1 MTDISAAR
9 HAIDRL
15 GFGPRPGDLDHIV
28 RTGADSWIDAQ
39 LHPEKIP
46 LPPALVARIE
56 AFDNLHLSAFEAFRT
71 YGPQF
76 LKVAQGKADE
86 TALKELREKAW
97 AVPAEG
103 IEARILRAVESPRQ
117 LEESLVDFW
126 FNHFNVFVGK
136 GLTSIWVASYEEE
149 AIRPHVL
156 GRFRDLLGAT
166 AKHPAMSFY
175 LDNWLNTDPN
185 SPGARGRFKGLNE
198 NYARELMELHT
209 LGVDGGYTQEDV
221 IALARILT
229 GWGFG
234 GRGGGDGADGMAREP
249 SRPLRRLRQARAM
262 KQNGGFVF
270 TEDRHDFDDKKFL
283 GHAIKG
289 GGAREGDEALDILA
303 RHPATAQ
310 RVCFKLAQYY
320 LADAPPPEVVQT
332 MTATFQKTDGDIR
345 ATLQTLFTS
354 PAFRDPANFN
364 AKFKTPYRYALSA
377 VRASGV
383 PVRNFRP
390 VFGVLT
396 QLGQPIYGCQTPDGY
411 KCTQDAWLNADAM
424 TRRITF
430 AVALG
435 SGHLPLD
442 APPDE
447 RGIGAKKPERA
458 AERAM
463 APIERSMANDTPPR
477 PPVDAKTLIATL
489 GGTLPEN
496 TSAVLA
502 ESRPELQA
510 GLILGSPEFMRC

>member
-1 MTDISAAR
+1 MTDLATVR

-15 GFGPRPGDLDHIV
+15 GFGPRPGDLDQMV
-28 RTGADSWIDAQ
+28 RTGLDAWIEAQ
-39 LHPEKIP
+39 LHPERIA
-46 LPPALVARIE
+46 LPSALKARI
-56 AFDNLHLSAFEAFRT
+56 DDLSNLHLSAFEAFRT

-76 LKVAQGKADE
+76 LKVAQGKAD
-86 TALKELREKAW
+86 ADAIKELREKAR
-97 AVPAEG
+97 AVPAEA

-117 LEESLVDFW
+117 MEESLVDFW

-166 AKHPAMSFY
+166 AKHPAMAFY

-185 SPGARGRFKGLNE
+185 SAGARGRFKGLNE

-209 LGVDGGYTQEDV
+209 LGVDGGYTQADV

-234 GRGGGDGADGMAREP
+234 GRGGGDGADGMARK
-249 SRPLRRLRQARAM
+249 PLRPMQRLRQAREM
-262 KQNGGFVF
+262 RQNAGFIF
-270 TEDRHDFDDKKFL
+270 TEDRHDFREKKFL
-283 GHAIKG
+283 GHTIKG
-289 GGAREGDEALDILA
+289 SGEREGDEALDILA

-320 LADAPPPEVVQT
+320 LADAPPSDIVHT
-332 MTATFQKTDGDIR
+332 MMDTFQKTDGDIR
-345 ATLQTLFTS
+345 ATLKTLFAS
-354 PAFRDPANFN
+354 PQFRDPQNFGTR
-364 AKFKTPYRYALSA
+364 FKTPYHYVLSA
-377 VRASGV
+377 VRASGA

-390 VFGVLT
+390 IFGTLV

-411 KCTQDAWLNADAM
+411 KCTQDSWLNADAM

-435 SGHLPLD
+435 GGHLPL
-442 APPDE
+442 AATPDE
-447 RGIGAKKPERA
+447 RGLGAKRPERA
-458 AERAM
+458 ADRAM
-463 APIERSMANDTPPR
+463 APVARSMASETPPS
-477 PPVDAKTLIATL
+477 PPVDADALRTTL
-489 GGTLPEN
+489 GGALSPQ
-496 TSAVLA
+496 TSSVVA
-502 ESRPELQA
+502 EAPPQLRA

>member
-1 MTDISAAR
+1 MTDISALR
-9 HAIDRL
+9 HVIDRL
-15 GFGPRPGDLDHIV
+15 GFGPRPGDLDQLARV
-28 RTGADSWIDAQ
+28 GADGWVAAQ
-39 LHPEKIP
+39 LHPEHIP
-46 LPPALVARIE
+46 LPSALRTRI
-56 AFDNLHLSAFEAFRT
+56 DGLSNLHLSAFDAFRT

-76 LKVAQGKADE
+76 VKVAQGKADAD
-86 TALKELREKAW
+86 ALKELREKAR
-97 AVPAEG
+97 AVPAEA
-103 IEARILRAVESPRQ
+103 IEARILRAIDSPRQ

-136 GLTSIWVASYEEE
+136 GLTSIWTASYEEE

-166 AKHPAMSFY
+166 ARHPAMSFY

-185 SPGARGRFKGLNE
+185 SAGARGRFNGLNE

-209 LGVDGGYTQEDV
+209 LGVDGGYTQDDV

-249 SRPLRRLRQARAM
+249 LRPMQRVRQAHEMQR
-262 KQNGGFVF
+262 NGGFVF
-270 TEDRHDFDDKKFL
+270 AENRHDFSDKKFL
-283 GHAIKG
+283 GHTIKG

-303 RHPATAQ
+303 RHPATV
-310 RVCFKLAQYY
+310 RRISFKLAQYY
-320 LADAPPPEVVQT
+320 LADAPPDDVVQA

-345 ATLQTLFTS
+345 AVLKTLFTS
-354 PAFRDPANFN
+354 SHFRDPANFN
-364 AKFKTPYRYALSA
+364 TKFKTPYRYVLSA
-377 VRASGV
+377 VRASGA
-383 PVRNFRP
+383 PVQNARP
-390 VFGVLT
+390 LFGTLA

-411 KCTQDAWLNADAM
+411 KCTQEAWLNADAM

-430 AVALG
+430 AVALSG
-435 SGHLPLD
+435 GHLPLD

-447 RGIGAKKPERA
+447 RGLGAKKPERA

-463 APIERSMANDTPPR
+463 APVARTMANGTPPM
-477 PPVDAKTLIATL
+477 PPVDSKALIATL
-489 GGTLPEN
+489 GGTVSET
-496 TSAVLA
+496 TSSVLA

-510 GLILGSPEFMRC
+510 GLILGSPEFMHC

>member
-1 MTDISAAR
+1 MADLTALR
-9 HAIDRL
+9 HIIDRL
-15 GFGPRPGDLDHIV
+15 GFGPRPGDLDQMAHV
-28 RTGADSWIDAQ
+28 GVDAWVEAQ
-39 LHPEKIP
+39 FHPERIA
-46 LPPALVARIE
+46 LPSTLKARI
-56 AFDNLHLSAFEAFRT
+56 DSLSNLHLSAFDAFRT

-76 LKVAQGKADE
+76 LKVAQGKAD
-86 TALKELREKAW
+86 ADAIKELREKAR

-166 AKHPAMSFY
+166 AKHPAMAFY

-185 SPGARGRFKGLNE
+185 SAGARGRFKGLNE

-209 LGVDGGYTQEDV
+209 LGVDGGYTQDDV
-221 IALARILT
+221 IMLARILT

-249 SRPLRRLRQARAM
+249 LRPMRRLQQAREM
-262 KQNGGFVF
+262 RQNAGFVF
-270 TEDRHDFDDKKFL
+270 TEDRHDFGDKKFL

-289 GGAREGDEALDILA
+289 GGEREGDEALDILA

-310 RVCFKLAQYY
+310 RICFKLAQYY
-320 LADAPPPEVVQT
+320 LADAPPDDVVRA

-345 ATLQTLFTS
+345 ATLKTLFAS
-354 PAFRDPANFN
+354 PQFRDPANFN
-364 AKFKTPYRYALSA
+364 TKFKTPYHYVLSA

-383 PVRNFRP
+383 PVQNFRP
-390 VFGVLT
+390 LFGTLA
-396 QLGQPIYGCQTPDGY
+396 QQGQPIYGCQTPDGY

-435 SGHLPLD
+435 GGHLPLD

-447 RGIGAKKPERA
+447 RGLGAKKPERA

-463 APIERSMANDTPPR
+463 APVARSMANGTPPM
-477 PPVDAKTLIATL
+477 PPVDSKALIATL
-489 GGTLPEN
+489 GGTISET
-496 TSAVLA
+496 TSSVLA
-502 ESRPELQA
+502 ESRPELHA